1 MMKRDKG
8 GQLGISRI
16 TVLLTKI
23 QMVMIKM
30 YVLVIALLNTN
41 NNTNNS
47 CRNLKEYS
55 AQVKE

>member
-8 GQLGISRI
+8 GQLSISRI

-23 QMVMIKM
+23 QMVMIEM

-41 NNTNNS
+41 NNANNS

-55 AQVKE
+55 WGL

>member
-47 CRNLKEYS
+47 CRNLKEYLWGL
-55 AQVKE
+55 

>member
-55 AQVKE
+55 WGL